1 MSVNVIPVVNPH
13 QKMEGIQN
21 VRPEEI
27 KKIIEKAKNLPSKQE
42 GDFVKLQNYEFQVDE
57 FEEMEDPQK
66 NNKKNKKQAKKD
78 SKNDVQES
86 KDKEQLDQSSDID
99 LKKQQKPK
107 AKEIKK
113 QEKPKAKQ
121 KQKEEIE
128 EQQEEQ
134 EIQDNKEEEQPQ
146 EEEQQQDEEQ
156 PQDEEVQPKESE
168 VDQDDMQKQLDEYD
182 EENNQLQQSQ
192 AQENSQIQQS
202 QVSQKSSN
210 QKKKKFQSDYAAM
223 MDDLLNESEVSINE
237 EQPKKQKTEEKQMAS
252 SQIDAKKEQEYL
264 KIIKQYQQKIKQ
276 LNEAIDQQKQPVLSE
291 IIEDQIEEFQEQL
304 DKTEESI
311 SNKKHLYPGIAGIG
325 ISLYDE
331 FRLPQIVE
339 EQVQH
344 RLKELGVQER
354 QTEEAEQKIKDLE
367 EQHQAELDRI
377 KQNYEEQLQQ
387 MRLEIELQQE
397 RIKDAER
404 LRYAESEISKVLDK
418 DEIERLKNDPLFSVM
433 SSNLVQSVDS
443 NVSQLMK
450 DESMYLKYRDLLQKY
465 KPKADQ
471 LENCMEIV
479 NSKIHDLITLKEAQE
494 LNQLNTDSNIS
505 VSKVMDIDGAV
516 RLLDQNQNVNS
527 DIDSII
533 SPSEQIK
540 FKKDPKYQEPS
551 LPNSSIDFSIPDN
564 YKLQRMVDSDYSN
577 FNMNINEDGSLFIE
591 LQKELEQNY
600 PITESNREIIYQQI
614 IQDQKQE
621 FDKQVKKLQKLKPTY
636 KSKLYFG
643 ESIDSSIG
651 SLANEQ
657 VSKNISS
664 NISMISKSQ
673 SNESIIGSVVSK
685 KEKAELQEQCQSK
698 ESSISKLQISKND
711 FEQIGQISSGISQL
725 NSIVDSYKSH
735 DQTVSSGISKV
746 LNDKQLQKEKYSNI
760 DSSLNIS
767 QGGSSIKS
775 FLLLKKSMISKKY

>member
-1 MSVNVIPVVNPH
+1 MSVNVIPVANPH

-66 NNKKNKKQAKKD
+66 NNKKNKKQPKKD
-78 SKNDVQES
+78 SKKEVQES
-86 KDKEQLDQSSDID
+86 KDKEEPDQCSDID

-121 KQKEEIE
+121 QQEEDIQDEQDNNQEEQLQE
-128 EQQEEQ
+128 EQQQ
-134 EIQDNKEEEQPQ
+134 
-146 EEEQQQDEEQ
+146 QQQDEE
-156 PQDEEVQPKESE
+156 VQLKESE
-168 VDQDDMQKQLDEYD
+168 IDQDDMQKQLDEYD
-182 EENNQLQQSQ
+182 EQNNQLSQSQ
-192 AQENSQIQQS
+192 AQDNSQIQQS
-202 QVSQKSSN
+202 QISQKSSN
-210 QKKKKFQSDYAAM
+210 QKKKKFQSGYAAM

-237 EQPKKQKTEEKQMAS
+237 EQPKNQKKEENQMVS

-264 KIIKQYQQKIKQ
+264 KIIKQYQSKIKQ
-276 LNEAIDQQKQPVLSE
+276 LNEAIEQQKQPVLSE
-291 IIEDQIEEFQEQL
+291 IIEDQIEDIQEQL
-304 DKTEESI
+304 DKTEESF

-331 FRLPQIVE
+331 FRLPQIIE

-344 RLKELGVQER
+344 RLKELGVQDR
-354 QTEEAEQKIKDLE
+354 QNEENEQKIKDLE
-367 EQHQAELDRI
+367 EQHQAELNRI

-387 MRLEIELQQE
+387 MKLEIELQQE
-397 RIKDAER
+397 RIKEAER
-404 LRYAESEISKVLDK
+404 MRYAESEISKVIDK
-418 DEIERLKNDPLFSVM
+418 DEIELLRNDPLFSVM

-450 DESMYLKYRDLLQKY
+450 DESIYLKYRDVLQQY
-465 KPKADQ
+465 KPKANQ

-505 VSKVMDIDGAV
+505 ISKIMDIDGAI
-516 RLLDQNQNVNS
+516 RLIDQNQNVNS
-527 DIDSII
+527 DIDSLIT
-533 SPSEQIK
+533 PSEQIK

-564 YKLQRMVDSDYSN
+564 YKLQRMIDSDYSN
-577 FNMNINEDGSLFIE
+577 LDMKINEDGSLFIE

-600 PITESNREIIYQQI
+600 PMTESNRLIVYQQI

-657 VSKNISS
+657 VPKSISS

-685 KEKAELQEQCQSK
+685 NEKAELQKQCYSK
-698 ESSISKLQISKND
+698 ESSISRLQLSKND
-711 FEQIGQISSGISQL
+711 VEQLDKISSGISQL
-725 NSIVDSYKSH
+725 NSIVESYNTHNQS
-735 DQTVSSGISKV
+735 VSSGISKV
-746 LNDKQLQKEKYSNI
+746 LNDQQLQKEKYSNI

-775 FLLLKKSMISKKY
+775 FLLLKKSVISKKY